1 MRELSIF
8 VDESG
13 SDGLSDR
20 HYLLTV
26 VMHDQSESIADSI
39 AAYEG
44 AFRAKGLPDMPFHAS
59 PLMNGKDQYSG
70 LDLRTRKMLL
80 GSFRVFFRHMPV
92 KYHTF
97 AYATKQFASLDK
109 LAGTMRRDLVN
120 FLFDNLAELQ
130 SYDMVKV
137 YYDNGQQ
144 TVKYAVHRAVH
155 MCLSSN
161 AAVYRNAMPKDYYM
175 SQVAD
180 YVCGIEL
187 AALRYERHAD
197 SPTDHRFF
205 GDRRSFTKN
214 YLKKIRRK
222 LL

>member
-8 VDESG
+8 IDESG
-13 SDGLSDR
+13 DVGSCSDY
-20 HYLLTV
+20 YLV
-26 VMHDQSESIADSI
+26 GFVFHDQSVDISTSINRYRQSLSDA
-39 AAYEG
+39 
-44 AFRAKGLPDMPFHAS
+44 GL
-59 PLMNGKDQYSG
+59 
-70 LDLRTRKMLL
+70 TE
-80 GSFRVFFRHMPV
+80 
-92 KYHTF
+92 HTF
-97 AYATKQFASLDK
+97 HFTPVIRGHEQYAQIDLNVRKCFL
-109 LAGTMRRDLVN
+109 MRFQIFVEKTPFRYMVLRYRKRE
-120 FLFDNLAELQ
+120 FSSEYALAERIERELISFIKEQ
-130 SYDMVKV
+130 AEFFFGYDRIKV

>member
-8 VDESG
+8 IDESG
-13 SDGLSDR
+13 DVGSCSDYYLIALVFHNQRDEIAFDVGRYRGALKDSGLVE
-20 HYLLTV
+20 HTFHFTPV
-26 VMHDQSESIADSI
+26 VRGHDQF
-39 AAYEG
+39 G
-44 AFRAKGLPDMPFHAS
+44 ALGLEYRKSFFARFRLFVEKAPFRYH
-59 PLMNGKDQYSG
+59 PFVY
-70 LDLRTRKMLL
+70 RK
-80 GSFRVFFRHMPV
+80 SRFPSV
-92 KYHTF
+92 YH
-97 AYATKQFASLDK
+97 
-109 LAGTMRRDLVN
+109 LAEQIERDLIA
-120 FLFDNLAELQ
+120 FLNERLPFFQ
-130 SYDMVKV
+130 SFARVKI
-137 YYDNGQQ
+137 YYDNGQLI
-144 TVKYAVHRAVH
+144 VKHAVHRAIH

-187 AALRYERHAD
+187 AALRYERHAE